1 MNEKLNSTNKIVLLT
16 LGESTV
22 GKTSFI
28 KKYVKNEFN
37 EKIMSTVGMDFYTKY
52 LTFSENEK
60 VKLIIYDTC
69 GQENYHSLSCNLL
82 RNADGIF
89 LIYDI
94 TQQKTFDKINE
105 WLNDIKDLK
114 GNDFPIVLI
123 GNKCDLEGIRV
134 INRDEGENLARENGM
149 EFYETS
155 CQNGTN
161 IEDSVLTL
169 VKIIINQQKKEI
181 EKEGKEEKKEKEGK
195 EEKEEN
201 KPKKR
206 RFKLSIGKNKK
217 KKKKNCC

>member
-1 MNEKLNSTNKIVLLT
+1 MNEKSDTTNKIVLLT

-22 GKTSFI
+22 GKTTFI
-28 KKYVKNEFN
+28 KKYVNNEFN
-37 EKIMSTVGMDFYTKY
+37 ENILSTVGIDFYTKN
-52 LTFSENEK
+52 LTFSADEK

-82 RNADGIF
+82 RSANGIF

-105 WLNDIKDLK
+105 WLNDIRNLK
-114 GNDFPIVLI
+114 ENDFPIVLI

-134 INRDEGENLARENGM
+134 INRDEGENLATENGM

-169 VKIIINQQKKEI
+169 VRKIMNQQKREIEKE
-181 EKEGKEEKKEKEGK
+181 EKEGKEEK